1 MPWDELKRLQAERR
15 RLRELEEQ
23 LDSPAARPGS
33 RIYSV
38 MQEHKRRLE
47 ARYRQAVRRAGE
59 PEA

>member
-15 RLRELEEQ
+15 RLAELEAE

-33 RIYSV
+33 RIHAV
-38 MQEHKRRLE
+38 LQEHKRRLE

-59 PEA
+59 ADG